1 MITDL
6 CHKSFLTKR
15 TKLVPLDQVHRNFI
29 FELVNTKDWKKFI
42 GERNINSIA
51 DAENYISKIQTLPNT
66 EYWVVEDNETKNPL
80 GVITLMKRPHFDFFD
95 LGFAFLDNFKNKG
108 FAFEASEG
116 IITALKQNSPLKSLH
131 AITLSE
137 NHNSIKLL
145 EKLKFSLLKEL
156 TENEENLFLYQL
168 ELK

>member
-6 CHKSFLTKR
+6 FNKLFLTKR

-51 DAENYISKIQTLPNT
+51 DANNYISKIQTLPDT
-66 EYWVVEDNETKNPL
+66 EYWVVEDNETKNSL
-80 GVITLMKRPHFDFFD
+80 GIITLMKRAHLDFYD
-95 LGFAFLDNFKNKG
+95 LGFAFLDDFKGKG
-108 FAFEASEG
+108 FAFEASE
-116 IITALKQNSPLKSLH
+116 IIIKYIKENTSLKSLG
-131 AITLSE
+131 AITLKE
-137 NHNSIKLL
+137 NYNSIKLL
-145 EKLKFSLLKEL
+145 EKLQFSFQKEF